1 MRTVDER
8 CDYTPALRNT
18 RIRREY
24 GLRRIERGGVC
35 EAQCEA
41 TEPKGEALKSRLRAP
56 SAPKIYGK
64 QRNYELLFIRQPL
77 SAMPPI
83 TSFSSFYG
91 RNLWNQ

>member
-1 MRTVDER
+1 MRTVGEH
-8 CDYTPALRNT
+8 CDYTPVLRNT
-18 RIRREY
+18 RIRRKY
-24 GLRRIERGGVC
+24 DLRRIERGC
-35 EAQCEA
+35 EAHCEA

-77 SAMPPI
+77 SI